1 MPARIINQ
9 AKSVFR
15 SRTIFVARR
24 AIERD
29 EEADILD
36 VSLISSSFC
45 ASRGSLWQ
53 FRAMSAKRMPIPNEI
68 GGL

>member
-1 MPARIINQ
+1 MPGRIINQ

-24 AIERD
+24 SIERD
-29 EEADILD
+29 EGADTLD

-45 ASRGSLWQ
+45 ASRGSLWRSASNQ
-53 FRAMSAKRMPIPNEI
+53 MRARGKLR
-68 GGL
+68 GL